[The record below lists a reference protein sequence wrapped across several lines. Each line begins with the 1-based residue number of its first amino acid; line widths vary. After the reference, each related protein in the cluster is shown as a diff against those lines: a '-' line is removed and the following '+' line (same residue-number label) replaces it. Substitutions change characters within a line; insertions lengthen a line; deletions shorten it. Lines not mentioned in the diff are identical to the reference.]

1 MSRGAA
7 DIPLSAQPE
16 RPDDPDVHGTS
27 RCPPAHTSRSVQ
39 LTSLSVHHS
48 ITGHLKPRS
57 GGYMT
62 LNWEEA
68 QAADGLFT
76 HPSHTVNR

>member
-1 MSRGAA
+1 MTLMFMGPPVAS
-7 DIPLSAQPE
+7 PP
-16 RPDDPDVHGTS
+16 P
-27 RCPPAHTSRSVQ
+27 PPAHTSRSVQ
-39 LTSLSVHHS
+39 PASLSVHHS

-62 LNWEEA
+62 LNWEEV

-76 HPSHTVNR
+76 HPSHTVNKVITRRIAASKGN